1 MEDGIGRY
9 KWMLAHWVLSSARS
23 GRRGL
28 RLMSPAVMNFTGAV
42 SIIFYDINK
51 SKYIFI
57 LTLINLLALYSS
69 TEILTFLARITPLIR
84 LSRNFPWLSSF

>member
-1 MEDGIGRY
+1 
-9 KWMLAHWVLSSARS
+9 
-23 GRRGL
+23 
-28 RLMSPAVMNFTGAV
+28 MNFTGAV

-84 LSRNFPWLSSF
+84 LSRNFPWLSSFWKLDPCILPHNPKKIQVFYFIYSEGFT